1 MSDPTLTRAALLTL
15 EEAVHTARYLQN
27 PQSYPVKFALAYLHS
42 TQPSDRRVFDDFW
55 RALSEGSV
63 FRGIALENSH
73 KAIHAHLR
81 IPRHDEDMWMV
92 WRATFERLA
101 TTAGTGRRTRTAM
114 AKPHPCQA
122 TQITKGRQIRFGR
135 RSSRSDAQG

>member
-27 PQSYPVKFALAYLHS
+27 PQSYAVKFALAYLHS
-42 TQPSDRRVFDDFW
+42 IQPSDRRVFDDFW

-63 FRGIALENSH
+63 SRGIALENSH

-81 IPRHDEDMWMV
+81 MPHHDEDMWMV
-92 WRATFERLA
+92 WRATFERL
-101 TTAGTGRRTRTAM
+101 TTITGQGKRS
-114 AKPHPCQA
+114 PY
-122 TQITKGRQIRFGR
+122 RQGEAPPAPQPMPE
-135 RSSRSDAQG
+135 AQ